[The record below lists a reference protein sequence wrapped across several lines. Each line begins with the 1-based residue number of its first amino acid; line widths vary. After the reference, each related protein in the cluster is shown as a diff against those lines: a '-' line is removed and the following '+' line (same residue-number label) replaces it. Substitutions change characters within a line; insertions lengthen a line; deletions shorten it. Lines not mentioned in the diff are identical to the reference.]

1 MYTVHSADNSMYT
14 VSLLSHSVIFTTITL
29 GFISYDSLSNVL
41 KRFLDPADHVLVG
54 DIVAQ
59 FDLNNDGKIDYLEF
73 ESFLNQKFPEVDKE
87 ASLYAGE
94 EICSFCMII
103 GVVYTVYSLV
113 IVYTAYTV
121 F

>member
-1 MYTVHSADNSMYT
+1 MYNI
-14 VSLLSHSVIFTTITL
+14 LSHNCYIFNTP

-41 KRFLDPADHVLVG
+41 KRVLDPSDHALVG

-87 ASLYAGE
+87 ASLYAG
-94 EICSFCMII
+94 I
-103 GVVYTVYSLV
+103 L
-113 IVYTAYTV
+113 
-121 F
+121 

>member
-1 MYTVHSADNSMYT
+1 M
-14 VSLLSHSVIFTTITL
+14 
-29 GFISYDSLSNVL
+29 L

-87 ASLYAGE
+87 ASLYAGD
-94 EICSFCMII
+94 EICTVNSVLSVLCFMYRIVFCIL
-103 GVVYTVYSLV
+103 VYS
-113 IVYTAYTV
+113 
-121 F
+121 